1 MINEYWNSPT
11 FIANVEKS
19 LENDKQQLDAYK
31 KLLAKE
37 IDWEKTDTM
46 AIKTLIKGFQHYY
59 PHERFAGVDV
69 KEILLYLKLLK
80 IRLSYLK
87 SMKL

>member
-1 MINEYWNSPT
+1 MINNCWNDPM
-11 FIANVEKS
+11 FIANVIKC
-19 LENDKQQLDAYK
+19 LENDKQQLDAYS

-46 AIKTLIKGFQHYY
+46 AINTLIKGFQYYY

-87 SMKL
+87 SMEL